1 MFDLYLCM
9 SPTGISI
16 KMKTNFPVN
25 GFTDHCRV
33 FSIQPSSCMS
43 MTMFIRYRIFWNLC
57 SGKSGD
63 STDKLKRKQLY
74 SGLCLSRQS
83 SLFHGLIQAFLW
95 ISCQHVDS
103 FHLCL
108 FNFPFIYQFYSMMNI
123 LVKPTCWNPADL
135 FIFKSFHQ
143 HFKIFW

>member
-25 GFTDHCRV
+25 GFTDNCRV

-74 SGLCLSRQS
+74 SGLCLSSQS
-83 SLFHGLIQAFLW
+83 SLFHGLIQAFLL
-95 ISCQHVDS
+95 IGCQHVVLLS
-103 FHLCL
+103 LS
-108 FNFPFIYQFYSMMNI
+108 Y
-123 LVKPTCWNPADL
+123 
-135 FIFKSFHQ
+135 
-143 HFKIFW
+143 